1 MKRKLLSLL
10 VLLMTAATGAWA
22 QDVDYDINVDF
33 TPYYDPMQT
42 YFICNIMNNSDPS
55 AEIKGTL
62 DLYVG
67 GDLKGNFDVNDNMV
81 DGFIARN
88 DLRVDIRDIDDVA
101 ISLY

>member
-42 YFICNIMNNSDPS
+42 YFICNITKVSQVMAHLHNL
-55 AEIKGTL
+55 T
-62 DLYVG
+62 
-67 GDLKGNFDVNDNMV
+67 
-81 DGFIARN
+81 
-88 DLRVDIRDIDDVA
+88 
-101 ISLY
+101 